1 MYIAMK
7 TPWVRV
13 HTWDPADEIR
23 ESKYTT
29 EQPNLNCP
37 APTEGHRSSALPL
50 REAIVQRRCS
60 GALQQRVGR
69 LEKHPNPLAQ
79 NSQLTLNSNKCV
91 SNAQACTRSVVV
103 PFLLRSLRGARRCCS
118 SLGGMQELPRAG

>member
-1 MYIAMK
+1 MYITMK

-29 EQPNLNCP
+29 EHPNLNCP

-50 REAIVQRRCS
+50 REPSCK
-60 GALQQRVGR
+60 GDALE
-69 LEKHPNPLAQ
+69 L
-79 NSQLTLNSNKCV
+79 
-91 SNAQACTRSVVV
+91 
-103 PFLLRSLRGARRCCS
+103 CS
-118 SLGGMQELPRAG
+118 SVWGGWKSTQTPLHRIPS